1 MPAEVAAMADF
12 AFLAGAAA
20 ALVASA
26 GAQTHRGQEIAE
38 HGSKLGA
45 PPCVACHGPKLKGDS
60 SVGTPAIAGLPA
72 NFIVQRLDHYAG
84 PAGHNAMMREVASDL
99 SPAERQQ
106 VAAYLS
112 SLPKSP

>member
-1 MPAEVAAMADF
+1 MRAEAAAMVDF
-12 AFLAGAAA
+12 AFLAGAVAVLAASAA
-20 ALVASA
+20 AQS
-26 GAQTHRGQEIAE
+26 HRGQEIAE
-38 HGSKLGA
+38 HGSSLGA
-45 PPCVACHGPKLKGDS
+45 PPCVACHGPQFKGDPS
-60 SVGTPAIAGLPA
+60 IRTPAIAGLPA